1 MNKDN
6 KNNKSKKSDKKLHI
20 SDVRKSVYCDC
31 KPYGRFNSVGVCVMC
46 KREYHP

>member
-1 MNKDN
+1 MIKNK
-6 KNNKSKKSDKKLHI
+6 KVKKVKTSDKKLNI
-20 SDVRKSVYCDC
+20 SGVIKSVYCDC

>member
-1 MNKDN
+1 MEKKK
-6 KNNKSKKSDKKLHI
+6 KNVKTSEKKLNI
-20 SDVRKSVYCDC
+20 SDVIKSVYCDC